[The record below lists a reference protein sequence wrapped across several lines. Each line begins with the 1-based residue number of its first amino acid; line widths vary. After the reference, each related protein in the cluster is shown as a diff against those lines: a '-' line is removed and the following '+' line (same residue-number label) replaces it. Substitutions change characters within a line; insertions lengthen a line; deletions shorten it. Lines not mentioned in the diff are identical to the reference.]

1 MGSVAVIYTA
11 RTLATLR
18 ALALYLLA
26 FSALALWKFVWVHKV
41 VENFLAAESRGIGS
55 VANYVLTALGHAH
68 TAVQISL
75 LCTLFAIAVLA
86 VDFIRSRTTQRSLAF

>member
-18 ALALYLLA
+18 ALALYMLA

-55 VANYVLTALGHAH
+55 VSNYVLTALGHAH
-68 TAVQISL
+68 MAVQVSL
-75 LCTLFAIAVLA
+75 LCTLLAIIVLA
-86 VDFIRSRTTQRSLAF
+86 VDFFRSRTSRHTLAF